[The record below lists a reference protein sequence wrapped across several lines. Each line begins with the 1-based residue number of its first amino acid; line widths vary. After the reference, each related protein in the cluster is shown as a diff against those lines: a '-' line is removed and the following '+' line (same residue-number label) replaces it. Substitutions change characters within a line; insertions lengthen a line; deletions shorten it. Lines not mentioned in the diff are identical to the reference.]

1 MIDMSLTVAAKSDQL
16 TADSLLGRTLT
27 IRITRVSGCDDEQPI
42 AIHFEGDEGKPY
54 KPCKIMRRVII
65 QVWDRY
71 ADAYV
76 GKSMT
81 LYRDPKVR
89 FGAMVVGGIRISHM
103 SGITEPVTLA
113 VMESKKVMKPF
124 TVKPLVAAKPKP
136 EQSAA
141 PAQSQGDREAAFVA
155 KVQANLDK
163 ALDEDTVHAICGNK
177 NVMALLAN
185 GMDGTK
191 QALNDMV
198 KAALARVS
206 VGDALNDGGFGAD
219 TSAPVEAEI

>member
-27 IRITRVSGCDDEQPI
+27 IRITRVTGCDDDQPI

-65 QVWDRY
+65 QIWDRY

-124 TVKPLVAAKPKP
+124 VVKPLVQEKAKSAPVAEPTFIQKV
-136 EQSAA
+136 QGHLDAA
-141 PAQSQGDREAAFVA
+141 PDRDSVAAVRGS
-155 KVQANLDK
+155 K
-163 ALDEDTVHAICGNK
+163 A
-177 NVMALLAN
+177 VMAAY
-185 GMDGTK
+185 GKAPD
-191 QALNDMV
+191 DV
-198 KAALARVS
+198 KAALDAMFNAAFARFPE
-206 VGDALNDGGFGAD
+206 GDSLDDDDFPGEV
-219 TSAPVEAEI
+219 TPREAA